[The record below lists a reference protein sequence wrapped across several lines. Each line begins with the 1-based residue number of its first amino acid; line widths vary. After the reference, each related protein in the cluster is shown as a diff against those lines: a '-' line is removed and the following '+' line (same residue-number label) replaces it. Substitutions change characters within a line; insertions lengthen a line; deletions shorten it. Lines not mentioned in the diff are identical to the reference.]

1 MVACISCGLSPL
13 STSRFTAGAS
23 GFLKSARVSN
33 TAAIIPTRLR
43 LCLSN
48 YRLLGAKIDCWA
60 AIEPLCHPARLIN
73 WSSWGRRMY
82 LRGNPFGPSTSLY
95 DDYRSAVAVGIVL
108 GAYVG
113 FFFALYWLMQPSVSA
128 NPGLAGYRPPPKT
141 VVHYADSP
149 WVPPAPSEA
158 LPIPAAT
165 EPAPEV
171 AKSSITEAKET
182 KKQEARTTPR
192 RARPVR
198 EQPNPFWGYAS
209 SRSSGSR
216 PWF

>member
-1 MVACISCGLSPL
+1 
-13 STSRFTAGAS
+13 
-23 GFLKSARVSN
+23 
-33 TAAIIPTRLR
+33 
-43 LCLSN
+43 
-48 YRLLGAKIDCWA
+48 
-60 AIEPLCHPARLIN
+60 
-73 WSSWGRRMY
+73 MY

-149 WVPPAPSEA
+149 WVPPAPSEV
-158 LPIPAAT
+158 LPTAAT

-171 AKSSITEAKET
+171 SITEEPKKET

-192 RARPVR
+192 RARPVT

>member
-1 MVACISCGLSPL
+1 
-13 STSRFTAGAS
+13 
-23 GFLKSARVSN
+23 
-33 TAAIIPTRLR
+33 
-43 LCLSN
+43 
-48 YRLLGAKIDCWA
+48 
-60 AIEPLCHPARLIN
+60 
-73 WSSWGRRMY
+73 MY

-108 GAYVG
+108 GAYVS

-171 AKSSITEAKET
+171 SITEEPKKET